1 LPGNPVSCLCAYDF
15 FAGRVIRVL
24 GGRTKSWP
32 YRSIPGRLTRKISSP
47 IGRLDYARV
56 CVVDGAVEP
65 LAVGGA
71 AVLTST
77 TRADGFVI
85 VPDDSEGFAPGSD
98 VEVWL
103 YA

>member
-1 LPGNPVSCLCAYDF
+1 MVE
-15 FAGRVIRVL
+15 
-24 GGRTKSWP
+24 
-32 YRSIPGRLTRKISSP
+32 
-47 IGRLDYARV
+47 
-56 CVVDGAVEP
+56 GAVEP

-71 AVLTST
+71 SVLSST

-85 VPDDSEGFAPGSD
+85 VPDDSEGFAPGAD